1 MIGPAE
7 LEDLLSEFPE
17 RFVPLPQAATG
28 AADASSSHTAGTD
41 ESPSQVAI
49 LIDPMHIV
57 RWWLGATAE
66 QS

>member
-17 RFVPLPQAATG
+17 RFVPLPQAAG
-28 AADASSSHTAGTD
+28 VADASSSRTAGTD

-66 QS
+66 PS